1 MKNINNRISE
11 YDINDIFLKRFS
23 PRAMS
28 GEVVSKEDV
37 SMLVEAARWA
47 PSASNTQ
54 PSRYLYALRGTP
66 DFDTF
71 LSFLVEA
78 NQTWCKNAGAFLI
91 LLSRNVRDEGKPNPT
106 HSFYAGASWENLALQ
121 GVDMNLVIHAMAGY
135 NGELLRSE
143 LNIPAEYSIEVMIAI
158 GKPGK
163 IEDLPEKYQE
173 REAPSLRKPLEEILF
188 EGKEGATHLK

>member
-106 HSFYAGASWENLALQ
+106 HSFDAGASWENLALQ

-163 IEDLPEKYQE
+163 IED
-173 REAPSLRKPLEEILF
+173 
-188 EGKEGATHLK
+188 

>member
-106 HSFYAGASWENLALQ
+106 HSFDAGASWENLALQ